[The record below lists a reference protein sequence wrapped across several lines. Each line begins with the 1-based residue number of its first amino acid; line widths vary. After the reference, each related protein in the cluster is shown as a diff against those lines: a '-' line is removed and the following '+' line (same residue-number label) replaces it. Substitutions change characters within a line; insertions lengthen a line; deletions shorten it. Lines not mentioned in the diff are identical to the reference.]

1 MGAGALP
8 GGAGQDRADRV
19 DQAGVGV
26 GDDRLDAGQAAGGQG
41 AQEGEPA
48 GAVLGGG
55 DVDAE
60 DLAVPVGVD
69 ADRDQC
75 VDVDDAA
82 ALADVCQ
89 SSSGG
94 SLSRCGAGWG

>member
-1 MGAGALP
+1 VGEGAASLP
-8 GGAGQDRADRV
+8 GSAGQDRADRV
-19 DQAGVGV
+19 HQAGVGV
-26 GDDRLDAGQAAGGQG
+26 GDDQLDAGQAAGGQG

-69 ADRDQC
+69 ADRDQG
-75 VDVDDAA
+75 VDVDDPV
-82 ALADVCQ
+82 ALADLLGQGVR
-89 SSSGG
+89 
-94 SLSRCGAGWG
+94 LAP